1 MLIPHVKCL
10 YDNQRNTTVLI
21 IIRKYLD
28 STKLKFYLKHFFNS
42 QFKYSSLTWMF
53 HSRNANTKSN
63 KLHQNSLKL
72 ACGDNY
78 RSTSEELLGKDLSLF
93 IILIYKHSA

>member
-1 MLIPHVKCL
+1 MYIPHVKCL

-28 STKLKFYLKHFFNS
+28 STKLKILFKTFFFNS
-42 QFKYSSLTWMF
+42 QFKYSSLAWMF

-78 RSTSEELLGKDLSLF
+78 RSTFEELL
-93 IILIYKHSA
+93 